1 MRRLEGLCLRRRRR
15 RRGPARERSGD
26 KMKYQKYLTVLQ
38 MAIGVTPSNRGS
50 LLPLKRKLWVT
61 PSSENPNGATSSV
74 SQGKPSLRR
83 IKGRLHRS
91 RSLDSIDFC
100 ELTNTT
106 MEETAIWE
114 QHTVTLH
121 RAPGFGFG
129 IAISGG
135 RDNPHFQSGETSI
148 VISDVLKGGPAEG
161 QLQEN
166 DRVAMVNG
174 VSMDNVEHA
183 FAVQQLR
190 KSGKNAKITIRRKK
204 KIQIPVAHPDTEAV
218 SDHED
223 DSYDEEVH
231 DPRSIRAGLITRR
244 SEKSWTRDRSASRE
258 RSLSPR
264 SDRRSVASSQPAK
277 PTKVT
282 LVKSRKNEGIHQLF
296 FHYFHVN
303 ILRLHFNE
311 S

>member
-1 MRRLEGLCLRRRRR
+1 MS
-15 RRGPARERSGD
+15 ARAAAAKS
-26 KMKYQKYLTVLQ
+26 T
-38 MAIGVTPSNRGS
+38 A
-50 LLPLKRKLWVT
+50 
-61 PSSENPNGATSSV
+61 
-74 SQGKPSLRR
+74 
-83 IKGRLHRS
+83 
-91 RSLDSIDFC
+91 
-100 ELTNTT
+100 

-204 KIQIPVAHPDTEAV
+204 KVQIPVSHPDPEPV
-218 SDHED
+218 SDNED

-231 DPRSIRAGLITRR
+231 DPRGGRGALVNRR
-244 SEKSWTRDRSASRE
+244 SEKSWARDRSASRD

-282 LVKSRKNEGIHQLF
+282 LVKSRKNEGITDS
-296 FHYFHVN
+296 YCSHV
-303 ILRLHFNE
+303 RLLKLV
-311 S
+311 